1 MDAEGVCC
9 GQLFYAEL
17 VKNIV
22 VLECCRCGR
31 RWRAESQRGLVP
43 FGDEDSEGVPNW
55 HGDESVPSL
64 SG

>member
-1 MDAEGVCC
+1 MDPKDVCC

-17 VKNIV
+17 IKNVV

-31 RWRAESQRGLVP
+31 RWRAESKHGLVP
-43 FGDEDSEGVPNW
+43 FGDEDSEAASCYGN
-55 HGDESVPSL
+55 ESVRSV